1 VSDHLDVSH
10 GSPHKA
16 RSTGVGAEIR
26 AARTALGLSTR
37 ELAKRIGTSQP
48 FVSNIE
54 NGRIF
59 PSLRTVELLAVAL
72 ETEADTLLPANE
84 RAERI
89 SGTVGMRIR
98 RSGEIASRRLLGA
111 PDRGLQAYR
120 VELHPGESEPRPFA
134 HDGEDFVFMLDGEL
148 SVLREGMPAAR
159 LARGDAIWLDG
170 SIPHR
175 LSADS
180 DASSP
185 GIALITVAANGGD
198 AHSA

>member
-1 VSDHLDVSH
+1 LDVSH

-16 RSTGVGAEIR
+16 RNTGVGAEIR
-26 AARTALGLSTR
+26 AARTAMGLSTR

-59 PSLRTVELLAVAL
+59 PSLRTLELLAVAL
-72 ETEADTLLPANE
+72 ETESDTLLPANE
-84 RAERI
+84 RAERAERI
-89 SGTVGMRIR
+89 GGAVGMRVR
-98 RSGEIASRRLLGA
+98 RGGEIASRRLLGA

-120 VELHPGESEPRPFA
+120 VELRPGESEPRPFA
-134 HDGEDFVFMLDGEL
+134 HDGEDFVFVLDGEL

-175 LSADS
+175 LSADGG
-180 DASSP
+180 ASSP